1 MKMARLRTWKGLS
14 ILVALALVLALGIVA
29 VPMAG
34 TVEATDGSN
43 DVWVDDNGPSCPAGT
58 GSGTQADPY
67 CMIQTGIDNVAPG
80 GTVHV
85 YPGKYNENIVIEK
98 SLILQSVSGDWRDTI
113 IDDIINE
120 AEINIS
126 GHVDVTVQ
134 GFQITAGAYGIY
146 IGKVFSTVNILDCF
160 IHDNNSD
167 GIRVAGGGDVLNIE
181 RNIISQNGG
190 SGIYIQQAWST
201 TNIRG
206 NIIGAWWDG
215 EGAGTIYYG
224 NWNDGIDID
233 AIPVGIDVSI
243 EGNHIVGNGT
253 IVTGDH
259 GINLDFVAGS
269 VDIQDN
275 VIGAWVY
282 VYPEGR
288 AVRFGGN
295 KNHGIH
301 VGEVSDTSSVNIED
315 NAISENGEDGINF
328 GQGVS
333 PIFGEVTILGNLIGG
348 WTCYPGDYGYS
359 WDPQRY
365 YGNGDRG
372 IEINQVGESGAS
384 GTVTIEGNK
393 ISENHRGAIDET
405 GIYILNIYGVVT
417 IDGNDIGSWTD
428 RYGASYLGN
437 NGAGIY
443 IVNVYSGAE
452 LTIGP
457 DNSIKKNIGDG
468 IDVQWGEASSN
479 IEIHHNQIDAN
490 GGKDEAEP
498 KGLER
503 VIIEGY
509 GIELGS
515 GGVCGAM
522 VRDNIITDHREGVHI
537 DQSSRENIIQNNEIG
552 NNDHGVW
559 VEGHDNQI
567 LRNDILNNKMMDSGI
582 HLTSTAVGNIIHCN
596 NIEGNLP
603 YGVYND
609 NVDETV
615 DAISNWWGDASGP
628 SGVGPGSGDAVSE
641 NVNYSSWLSSEFQYC
656 RECQG
661 LPAPAVPT
669 VNHWGIVA
677 MITLFAGLLVWT
689 VRRRRPAS

>member
-1 MKMARLRTWKGLS
+1 MK
-14 ILVALALVLALGIVA
+14 
-29 VPMAG
+29 
-34 TVEATDGSN
+34 
-43 DVWVDDNGPSCPAGT
+43 
-58 GSGTQADPY
+58 
-67 CMIQTGIDNVAPG
+67 
-80 GTVHV
+80 
-85 YPGKYNENIVIEK
+85 
-98 SLILQSVSGDWRDTI
+98 
-113 IDDIINE
+113 
-120 AEINIS
+120 
-126 GHVDVTVQ
+126 
-134 GFQITAGAYGIY
+134 
-146 IGKVFSTVNILDCF
+146 
-160 IHDNNSD
+160 
-167 GIRVAGGGDVLNIE
+167 
-181 RNIISQNGG
+181 
-190 SGIYIQQAWST
+190 QAWNT

-253 IVTGDH
+253 IVPGDH

-301 VGEVSDTSSVNIED
+301 VGEVSDTGSINID
-315 NAISENGEDGINF
+315 GNAISENGEDGINF
-328 GQGVS
+328 GSGVS

-405 GIYILNIYGVVT
+405 GIYILKIYGVVT

-428 RYGASYLGN
+428 RHGASYLGN
-437 NGAGIY
+437 NGAGIL
-443 IVNVYSGAE
+443 VANVFSGAE

-457 DNSIKKNIGDG
+457 DNSIKNNLGDG
-468 IDVQWGEASSN
+468 ISIQWGQSDAS
-479 IEIHHNQIDAN
+479 IEIQHNVIDHN
-490 GGKDEAEP
+490 GFWDFDRGVEQDLGGAC
-498 KGLER
+498 
-503 VIIEGY
+503 
-509 GIELGS
+509 GIKLGS
-515 GGVCGAM
+515 GGVSGGI
-522 VRDNIITDHREGVHI
+522 VSDNVITSHHEGI
-537 DQSSRENIIQNNEIG
+537 CLDSSSTQSTIQGNSIRNNG
-552 NNDHGVW
+552 HGIW
-559 VEGHDNQI
+559 VEGDDNRI
-567 LRNDILNNKMMDSGI
+567 MRNDILNNNVEADSGI
-582 HLTSTAVGNIIHCN
+582 HLTSTAERNIIHCN
-596 NIEGNLP
+596 NIEGNYP
-603 YGVYND
+603 GVSNE
-609 NVDETV
+609 NVAEVV
-615 DAISNWWGDASGP
+615 DATSNWWGDASGP
-628 SGVGPGSGDAVSE
+628 SGAGPGSGDAVSE

-661 LPAPAVPT
+661 IPATAVPT

-677 MITLFAGLLVWT
+677 MIAIFAGLLVWT
-689 VRRRRPAS
+689 VRRRRLAS